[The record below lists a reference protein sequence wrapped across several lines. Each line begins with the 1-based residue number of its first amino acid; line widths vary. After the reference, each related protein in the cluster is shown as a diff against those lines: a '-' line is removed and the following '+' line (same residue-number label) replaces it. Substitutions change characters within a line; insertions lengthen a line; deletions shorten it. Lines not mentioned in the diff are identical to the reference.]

1 MSLSILDSASVPR
14 DRPPEW
20 GPHTADLNTTT
31 DLHEENT
38 ADLAPAPAT
47 EDIEPCAVPSP
58 EKSSL
63 ARSIA
68 ALSMSLPRIKPATV
82 APTAPPAAKPA
93 LAPGMVLADRYLLE
107 RVVGRGGTSIVFRA
121 RDMQSSSGPAR
132 NAQVAVKTPKPDVAD
147 RSLAARR
154 LEHEYKHAR
163 QLAHPGVVRA
173 LDLYTDPER
182 CFMTM
187 ELVEGKLLSQL
198 LREARSVPGPVAQ
211 KILRSCADALEH
223 AHGRGVV
230 HGDFK
235 PGNVFVLGDH
245 SVKIVDFGAA
255 IATPE
260 VDPASRVPAATAAY
274 ASPEVLAGQTP
285 EPRDDV
291 FSFACVAYE
300 LLAGEHP
307 FEGKSSLEARAE
319 SRIPPRAWSLTAAQW
334 LALLGALSWEREQ
347 RPSDI
352 ETLMRALTP
361 QPEAAADPGA
371 AVSFESKRE
380 LRRDLMPRER
390 SWGFFVFV
398 ACALAVTYI
407 ASQRAAESPLPLQV
421 PAAAPTR
428 AIASDPLDVVP
439 AAPAASSL
447 AGSPAPRGSGPSI
460 FEPAPEKA
468 AAPKPAPANVPVKPA
483 AESKPAAS
491 APKAAALSEI
501 SFESNS
507 IVTSESSVAAVFLVK
522 RSQPL
527 SGRAKVQWSATSGTA
542 DAGIDF
548 ASNASG
554 TIEFAD
560 GQAQRAIYVPLRNDL
575 LKESDETF
583 TVRLQSP
590 KQARLGSASIATAT
604 ATIRDDD

>member
-1 MSLSILDSASVPR
+1 MTLSILGPSQLPR
-14 DRPPEW
+14 ERPPER

-38 ADLAPAPAT
+38 TDLAPAT
-47 EDIEPCAVPSP
+47 EDIEPSAAPSP
-58 EKSSL
+58 EKRSL

-68 ALSMSLPRIKPATV
+68 ALSMSLPRMKPA
-82 APTAPPAAKPA
+82 APEPPPRPLAKPA
-93 LAPGMVLADRYLLE
+93 LAPGMVLVDRYLLE
-107 RVVGRGGTSIVFRA
+107 RVIGRGGTSVVFRA
-121 RDMQSSSGPAR
+121 RDMKSSSSSAPYAE
-132 NAQVAVKTPKPDVAD
+132 VAVKTPKPDVEDKA
-147 RSLAARR
+147 LAAQR
-154 LEHEYKHAR
+154 LEHEYNHAR
-163 QLAHPGVVRA
+163 QLSHPGVVRA
-173 LDLYTDPER
+173 LDLHSDAER

-187 ELVEGKLLSQL
+187 ELVEGKLLSEV
-198 LREARSVPGPVAQ
+198 LRERRSVRAPTAL
-211 KILRSCADALEH
+211 KILRSCADALGH

-235 PGNVFVLGDH
+235 PGNVFVLSDY

-260 VDPASRVPAATAAY
+260 VDPGSRVPAATAAY
-274 ASPEVLAGQTP
+274 ASPEVLAGQVP
-285 EPRDDV
+285 EIRDDV

-319 SRIPPRAWSLTAAQW
+319 SRVPPRAWSLTAAQW

-347 RPSDI
+347 RPSDV
-352 ETLMRALTP
+352 ESLMTALTT
-361 QPEAAADPGA
+361 QPEPVAEPSTP
-371 AVSFESKRE
+371 VSFAHAKRG
-380 LRRDLMPRER
+380 LRPDLMPRQR
-390 SWGFFVFV
+390 TWGFYVFV
-398 ACALAVTYI
+398 ACALAVTYL
-407 ASQRAAESPLPLQV
+407 ASQRATDSPEE
-421 PAAAPTR
+421 AP
-428 AIASDPLDVVP
+428 I
-439 AAPAASSL
+439 AAPAEAIAADPLGIVPEVSSASSL
-447 AGSPAPRGSGPSI
+447 AGSPAPRSSASSI
-460 FEPAPEKA
+460 FTPEPEKA
-468 AAPKPAPANVPVKPA
+468 APKPAASDTTVESSAAPKAAPAAPKPAPT
-483 AESKPAAS
+483 SQ
-491 APKAAALSEI
+491 I
-501 SFESNS
+501 SFETSS

-527 SGRAKVQWSATSGTA
+527 TGRAKVQWKAVSGTA

-583 TVRLQSP
+583 SVRLQSP
-590 KQARLGSASIATAT
+590 KQARLGEESVAT